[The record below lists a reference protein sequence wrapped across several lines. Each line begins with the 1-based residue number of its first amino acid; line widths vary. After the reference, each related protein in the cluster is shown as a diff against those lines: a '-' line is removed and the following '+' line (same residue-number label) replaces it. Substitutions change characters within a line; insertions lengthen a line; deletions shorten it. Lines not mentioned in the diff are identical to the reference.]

1 MEYNLIQTYIKD
13 MNEAL
18 GSCSEES
25 TIRDFYLLMQL
36 ESRFAKRL
44 RSVAGGKQVYKD
56 FIQMII
62 REKENIMT
70 SRRFF
75 REREESYKEH
85 IFVAIRKREAKDL
98 HSFRINFMFC
108 AFAIKNLKKQDS
120 KLTELFNDIKQIRE
134 SLISR
139 YLHYALVKAKSFNN
153 GVNYNNDFGDLI
165 QIANEA
171 LVDSVDKFVLD
182 ENGYSFR
189 HMAIG
194 RMIAS
199 LIASGDLSLAVTFG
213 PQASRRLHK
222 IKKVLEKTPGLSTR
236 QLSEVMGIAEEEVS
250 AIINASQA
258 TSLDADLGEDNSGDS
273 PTVTLQEFLP
283 APTGDYT
290 DPYVLSETSDL
301 IKKATIVFNDLTIL
315 EQKILR
321 LKGINFDK
329 YL

>member
-1 MEYNLIQTYIKD
+1 MEQNLIQTYIKE

-18 GSCSEES
+18 GSCSEE
-25 TIRDFYLLMQL
+25 TTARDFKELMQL
-36 ESRFAKRL
+36 ENRFAKRL
-44 RSVAGGKQVYKD
+44 RSIAGGKQIYKD

-62 REKENIMT
+62 EEKENIIT

-75 REREESYKEH
+75 REREESYKEY
-85 IFVAIRKREAKDL
+85 IYIAIRSRTAKDL
-98 HSFRINFMFC
+98 HPFRINFMFC
-108 AFAIKNLKKQDS
+108 SFAMKNLKKSDA
-120 KLTELFNDIKQIRE
+120 KLSQLFSDIKQARE

-139 YLHYALVKAKSFNN
+139 YLHYALVKAKAFNN

-222 IKKVLEKTPGLSTR
+222 IKKILEKTPGLSTR

-250 AIINASQA
+250 AIFNASLLLKPI
-258 TSLDADLGEDNSGDS
+258 SI
-273 PTVTLQEFLP
+273 QEF
-283 APTGDYT
+283 
-290 DPYVLSETSDL
+290 
-301 IKKATIVFNDLTIL
+301 
-315 EQKILR
+315 
-321 LKGINFDK
+321 
-329 YL
+329 